1 MISYQLEHGN
11 AESVRQSM
19 VKRWCDKCTEY
30 VELVYGD
37 DGGDV
42 CPTCNIDNYIDF
54 SPNGIEPNA

>member
-1 MISYQLEHGN
+1 
-11 AESVRQSM
+11 M

-37 DGGDV
+37 DGGNV

-54 SPNGIEPNA
+54 TPNGIAVNG